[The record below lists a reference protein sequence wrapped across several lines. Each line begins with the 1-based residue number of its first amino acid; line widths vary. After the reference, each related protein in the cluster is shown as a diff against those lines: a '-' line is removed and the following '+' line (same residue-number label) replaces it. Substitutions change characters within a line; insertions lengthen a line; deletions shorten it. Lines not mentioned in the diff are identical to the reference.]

1 MDEVIRL
8 VNVSKIYD
16 ADKKRVEALKKVSI
30 SIRRGEMVGI
40 VGESGAGKS
49 TLLSIV
55 GLLTER
61 TEGEYILLGKNI
73 EEYTDKELCRIR
85 NKSLGYVLQE
95 YGLVDYMTV
104 SENVELPLLY
114 GAPKETARSRRE
126 RVQEILSQLGIEDK
140 IDTKVSK
147 LSGGQKQRVAIARA
161 LVNRPEIIL
170 ADEPTASLDEKT
182 KAAMV
187 ELLIETAQKDNT
199 TLVLVTH
206 DADVSNKLGRII
218 SLCQGT
224 VTEN

>member
-1 MDEVIRL
+1 MDEVISL

-114 GAPKETARSRRE
+114 GTPKETARSRRE